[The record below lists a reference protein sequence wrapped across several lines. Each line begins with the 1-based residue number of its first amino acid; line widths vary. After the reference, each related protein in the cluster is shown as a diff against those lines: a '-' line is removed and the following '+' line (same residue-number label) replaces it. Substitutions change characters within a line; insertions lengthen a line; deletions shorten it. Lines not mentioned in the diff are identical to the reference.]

1 MIRALGAGVGNPS
14 EEESPEEG
22 EFDTSKLRYSKIII
36 MTDADID
43 GAHIRTLMLTF
54 LWRFMRPAISEGHV
68 YIAQPPLYKAKK
80 GNSETYLKDDD
91 DLDNYLIN
99 SGTDDAAMVLN
110 SDETITSNDLLD
122 LISKSR
128 RFRSIIKG
136 LPSRYNSNL
145 VEVAALSG
153 AFDQQNEISEDTL
166 KIISERMTEKYN
178 DDEAEWVSEYEEGN
192 GLTVKRKIRGVYET
206 LSLGPGIFRSPD
218 AQRLSE
224 LTNEIIQYFTLDV
237 DKTNIFE
244 RGGRDYK
251 VNSPCEL
258 VEAVLSEGRKGLQVQ
273 RYKGLGEMNAD
284 QLWDTTLDPDSRRL
298 LKVKVDEGI
307 DNSEVFSDLM
317 GDEVIKRREFI
328 QESISSGDL
337 IVNLDI

>member
-1 MIRALGAGVGNPS
+1 MYPL
-14 EEESPEEG
+14 
-22 EFDTSKLRYSKIII
+22 
-36 MTDADID
+36 
-43 GAHIRTLMLTF
+43 
-54 LWRFMRPAISEGHV
+54 ISSGCL

-99 SGTDDAAMVLN
+99 SGIDDAALILN

-128 RFRSIIKG
+128 RFRSIING

-153 AFDQQNEISEDTL
+153 AFDQQNKISEDVL
-166 KIISERMTEKYN
+166 KNISKRMTDKYN
-178 DDEAEWVSEYEEGN
+178 DDEAEWVSEYEEGS
-192 GLTVKRKIRGVYET
+192 GLKVKRKIRGVFET

-218 AQRLSE
+218 SQRLSE
-224 LTNEIIQYFTLDV
+224 LANQIIQYFTSNSK
-237 DKTNIFE
+237 KTNIFE
-244 RGGRDYK
+244 RAGRKYK

-298 LKVKVDEGI
+298 LKVRVDDGI

-337 IVNLDI
+337 TVNLDI

>member
-1 MIRALGAGVGNPS
+1 MYPL
-14 EEESPEEG
+14 
-22 EFDTSKLRYSKIII
+22 
-36 MTDADID
+36 
-43 GAHIRTLMLTF
+43 
-54 LWRFMRPAISEGHV
+54 ISSGCL

-80 GNSETYLKDDD
+80 GNSETYIKDDD

-99 SGTDDAAMVLN
+99 SGIDDAALILN
-110 SDETITSNDLLD
+110 SDETITSNDLLA
-122 LISKSR
+122 LITKSR
-128 RFRSIIKG
+128 KFRSIING

-153 AFDQQNEISEDTL
+153 AFDQQNKISEDTL
-166 KIISERMTEKYN
+166 KNISERMIDKYN

-192 GLTVKRKIRGVYET
+192 GLTVKRKIRGVFET

-218 AQRLSE
+218 AQSLSE
-224 LTNEIIQYFTLDV
+224 LANEIIQFFALNS
-237 DKTNIFE
+237 KKRNIFE

-258 VEAVLSEGRKGLQVQ
+258 VEAVLSEGRKGLQIQ

-298 LKVKVDEGI
+298 LKVKVDEGV

-337 IVNLDI
+337 VVNLDI

>member
-1 MIRALGAGVGNPS
+1 
-14 EEESPEEG
+14 
-22 EFDTSKLRYSKIII
+22 
-36 MTDADID
+36 MTDADVD
-43 GAHIRTLMLTF
+43 GAHIRTLLLTF
-54 LWRFMRPAISEGHV
+54 FYRQMYPLISSGCL

-99 SGTDDAAMVLN
+99 SGIDDAALVLN
-110 SDETITSNDLLD
+110 TGEAITANDLFD
-122 LISKSR
+122 LIFKSR

-153 AFDQQNEISEDTL
+153 AFNQQNKISNDTL

-178 DDEAEWVSEYEEGN
+178 EDEAEWVSEYEEGN
-192 GLTVKRKIRGVYET
+192 GLKVKRKIRGVFET

-218 AQRLSE
+218 SQRLSE
-224 LTNEIIQYFTLDV
+224 LANQIIQYFTSNLK
-237 DKTNIFE
+237 KTNIFE
-244 RGGRDYK
+244 RAGRKYK

-298 LKVKVDEGI
+298 LKVRVDDGI

-337 IVNLDI
+337 TVNLDI